1 MKPSQKKRL
10 KKSIKE
16 GDIYILGDHL
26 LVCGD
31 STSQSVLKWIS
42 EEWKIKLILTDPP
55 YGVDYVESKAGF
67 KQFGQAHKSI
77 ANDHIQSDE
86 TYKKFTTNW
95 LDVVKE
101 RLLEKNSFYIFNS
114 DKMIFSLKTALDATE
129 FKLSQLLIWIKNA
142 SVIGRLDYQPQHE
155 LIAYGWYGKHEFLKS
170 KDKSIILY
178 PKIKKNNLHPTMKPL
193 GLLRRL
199 ILNSSKIGDVIY
211 DPFGGSGSTLIACE
225 QTKRKCLMVEL
236 DTQYCQ
242 VIIDRFRSVS
252 SEEVKLLNNDT
263 NG

>member
-1 MKPSQKKRL
+1 MKPSQEKRL

-16 GDIYILGDHL
+16 GDVYILGEHL

-31 STSQSVLKWIS
+31 STSQSVLKRIPQ
-42 EEWKIKLILTDPP
+42 EWKIKLILTDPP
-55 YGVDYVESKAGF
+55 YGVDYVGSKAGF
-67 KQFGQAHKSI
+67 EQFEHAHKSI
-77 ANDHIQSDE
+77 ANDHIQTDE
-86 TYKKFTTNW
+86 AYKKFTTNW
-95 LDVVKE
+95 LSVVKE

-129 FKLSQLLIWIKNA
+129 LKLSQLLIWIKNT

-155 LIAYGWYGKHEFLKS
+155 LIAYGWFGTHKFLKS
-170 KDKSIILY
+170 KDKSVILY
-178 PKIKKNNLHPTMKPL
+178 PKTKKNSLHPTMKPL

-199 ILNSSKIGDVIY
+199 ILNSTKIGDIVY

-236 DTQYCQ
+236 DIQYCQ

-252 SEEVKLLNNDT
+252 SDEVKLLNK
-263 NG
+263 